1 MNLKKII
8 SASFIFTALL
18 SSPVFADVDTTAN
31 LKGSVNVGG
40 ASVEVTHNPTGLT
53 KTTTAS
59 SSGNFSVS
67 FLPPGGPYSVKV
79 SAAGYDTELLE
90 DYQESSSIKIIFNIK
105 KKYVELNHNFPILY

>member
-79 SAAGYDTELLE
+79 SAAGYDTEL
-90 DYQESSSIKIIFNIK
+90 
-105 KKYVELNHNFPILY
+105 

>member
-40 ASVEVTHNPTGLT
+40 ASV
-53 KTTTAS
+53 
-59 SSGNFSVS
+59 
-67 FLPPGGPYSVKV
+67 
-79 SAAGYDTELLE
+79 
-90 DYQESSSIKIIFNIK
+90 
-105 KKYVELNHNFPILY
+105 